1 MHLVMRDRL
10 EKALAGTPDEETR
23 RHLAECPDCSA
34 EFGFMKEHAEAL
46 RLLQAPVEVEPRAGF
61 YARVMERIEAEGA
74 SIWDLFFESVFGR
87 RIAIASLALA
97 LLFGVYLI
105 SAEHSDAS
113 VVATSEQP
121 VQVMPNVDLGP
132 GVDQPPVPAVP
143 DASLI
148 DDQPRVQSVGLGG
161 VVTPDQDSVLVNLV
175 TYREQ

>member
-10 EKALAGTPDEETR
+10 EKALAGTPDDETR

-46 RLLQAPVEVEPRAGF
+46 RLLQAPVELEPRAGF

-87 RIAIASLALA
+87 RIAIASMALA
-97 LLFGVYLI
+97 LLFGIYLF
-105 SAEHSDAS
+105 SVEHSDVS
-113 VVATSEQP
+113 VVATADQAVEVMPSVVDAPPSPIVP
-121 VQVMPNVDLGP
+121 VQ
-132 GVDQPPVPAVP
+132 A
-143 DASLI
+143 
-148 DDQPRVQSVGLGG
+148 VGLGG

>member
-46 RLLQAPVEVEPRAGF
+46 RLLQAPVELEPRAGF

-113 VVATSEQP
+113 VVATADQP
-121 VQVMPNVDLGP
+121 VQVMPSVDLGP
-132 GVDQPPVPAVP
+132 GVDQPPSPLVP
-143 DASLI
+143 DTSAI
-148 DDQPRVQSVGLGG
+148 DEQPRVQSVGLGG
-161 VVTPDQDSVLVNLV
+161 AVTPDQDSVLVNLV